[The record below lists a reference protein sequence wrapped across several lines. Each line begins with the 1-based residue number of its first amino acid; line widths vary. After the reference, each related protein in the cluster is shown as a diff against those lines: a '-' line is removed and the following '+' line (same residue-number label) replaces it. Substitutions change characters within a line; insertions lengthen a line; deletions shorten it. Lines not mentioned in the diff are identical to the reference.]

1 MVFTLVWWISNW
13 GPQQDQDPPNPNFE
27 LDLHSGLQ
35 MRMLP
40 PEVACVSQM
49 FQDVDACFQVGS
61 LLEQTA
67 ALKRN
72 QQAPWRRAPSHRRH
86 LLIWHLVLFLVWTH
100 LEDREVPE
108 EVRGLLSWALASLCT
123 AHLGFWCLFLLCFVC
138 LLPRALDK
146 SHLACLI
153 LGC

>member
-1 MVFTLVWWISNW
+1 MVFTLVRWISNW
-13 GPQQDQDPPNPNFE
+13 GPQQDQDPPNPNSE

-40 PEVACVSQM
+40 PEVACVSQV
-49 FQDVDACFQVGS
+49 FQGADACFQVGS

-72 QQAPWRRAPSHRRH
+72 QQAPWRRAPSHRR
-86 LLIWHLVLFLVWTH
+86 LSSYDIWYCFWFEPMWRTERYLRRFV
-100 LEDREVPE
+100 D
-108 EVRGLLSWALASLCT
+108 SWALASLCT
-123 AHLGFWCLFLLCFVC
+123 AHLGFWCLSLGPLCFVC

-146 SHLACLI
+146 SHFACLI